1 MKNQVIVV
9 LGSNIDA
16 EKNINVALS
25 LLEKYFKVN
34 KISSVL
40 KTTPIGITNQPDF
53 LNAAVLMETSLERE
67 ALIQRLKA
75 LEDEL
80 GRDRTRPKFGPREI
94 DLDILSWNG
103 KIVDDDYYSRDFL
116 QQLVAEL
123 NQ

>member
-40 KTTPIGITNQPDF
+40 KTKPIGITNQPDF
-53 LNAAVLMETSLERE
+53 LNAAVFMETSLERE

>member
-40 KTTPIGITNQPDF
+40 KTKPIGITNQPDF
-53 LNAAVLMETSLERE
+53 LNAAVFMETSLERE

-103 KIVDDDYYSRDFL
+103 KIVNDDYYSRDFL

>member
-1 MKNQVIVV
+1 MQNQVIVV

-16 EKNINVALS
+16 LNNINGALA
-25 LLEKYFKVN
+25 LLKQHFKVN

-40 KTTPIGITNQPDF
+40 KTAPIGITNQPYF
-53 LNAAVLMETSLERE
+53 LNAAVLLETSLEKE
-67 ALIQRLKA
+67 AFNKLLKA
-75 LEDEL
+75 MEDEL
-80 GRDRTRPKFGPREI
+80 GRDRTRPKYGPREI
-94 DLDILSWNG
+94 DMDILSWNG